1 MKEKIKNIFTLEK
14 PVSVIQIL
22 LTVLFVA
29 ALMVSNI
36 ISARLF
42 NFFGFGMTCAVVVF
56 PITYVLS
63 DLFSEVY
70 GYKWSRF
77 TCYLAFAMN
86 MFAVGVFYLATCLP
100 AIIPAQAEAFK
111 TILIG
116 TFSCTMA
123 SFIAFVIG
131 DFVNDKVFA
140 KMKKNHEGLRNHK
153 KFALRAILSSFA
165 GELADSCIYLP
176 LAFLVFNPIMSVLDV
191 FIMIGLQVSLKMLY
205 EILVLPFTT
214 FLTKKASAYE
224 YKFQQKQNE
233 LIDNDVK

>member
-1 MKEKIKNIFTLEK
+1 MKNKIKNFFTLEK
-14 PVSVIQIL
+14 PVSVLQIL
-22 LTVLFVA
+22 LTVLFVG
-29 ALMVSNI
+29 ALMISNI

-56 PITYVLS
+56 PITYILS

-86 MFAVGVFYLATCLP
+86 LLAVGVFYLATCLP
-100 AIIPAQAEAFK
+100 AVIPAQAEAFN

-131 DFVNDKVFA
+131 DLVNDKVFA
-140 KMKKNHEGLRNHK
+140 KMKKKHAGLKNHK
-153 KFALRAILSSFA
+153 GFALRAFLSSFA

-176 LAFLVFNPIMSVLDV
+176 LAFLVFNPIMTFSEVL
-191 FIMIGLQVSLKMLY
+191 IMIVLQVSIKMTY
-205 EILVLPFTT
+205 EVLILPLTT
-214 FLTKKASAYE
+214 FLTKKASEYE
-224 YKFQQKQNE
+224 YNLQH
-233 LIDNDVK
+233 